1 MTLRLVSSSVGVFSI
16 LVVILLSSGCGGD
29 SERDLMSAARASL
42 SKGDEPAAIL
52 LLKSAIQKSPDSGEA
67 RLLLGQT
74 LLKMGDPSN
83 AVLELE
89 KARDL
94 KQPDA
99 QVMPTLAESL
109 LAVGQSKK
117 VIDLY
122 GQMKLAE
129 PKASAQLS
137 AMVAGAYV
145 SLGALESGDL
155 RVAQALQQD
164 PENKAALLLKAKL
177 AAARGALEDA
187 LSQVSD
193 ILNKDPKRLEAWQF
207 KGQLLAFGKDDVP
220 GGMAAFRSALSVD
233 KRYLP
238 AHSALLR
245 LLLRNRDVEGFK
257 SQFKELKATFPGH
270 PETQYYEIQLALLD
284 KDLKRAR
291 DGAQALLRQVPEN
304 PLVLQ
309 LSGAVEFQVGSLQA
323 AASHFNK
330 ALQLSPGLPAARRM
344 LAETQLRAGQPA
356 KAIAVLQPLLAA
368 SPPNPEVLA
377 LAAEAHLQGGDL
389 NKAEALFGQAA
400 KANPTDPKART
411 ALALAQMAKGNL
423 EAGLSQLD
431 ALAASD
437 KSTYADMALISARLR
452 NNEFDAALAAV
463 DRLQAKTPGRPLAAY
478 LRGQVLLMRKDK
490 DGGRKSLLQA
500 IDQDPAYLP
509 AIAAVAALDVGDRKY
524 ADAQRRLEA
533 FLVRDPNN
541 IAALLAVADIQ
552 RKNGAKPDDVTNL
565 LSKAVKLEPA
575 DASARL
581 ALVAHLLAQRQ
592 VKAALAAAQE
602 AVAALP
608 DHPQVTDQLGRAQL
622 AAGDVQQ
629 AIATYNKLA
638 IAQPALPDAYLRLG
652 DVYMAARNYR
662 SAIQSLNKALAI
674 SPKLVVAQRGL
685 VQIAMLEKRVDD
697 ALKVARAVQAQ
708 RPSEPTGFL
717 MEADIH
723 SNQRNWNGAIS
734 AVRAALARSKTT
746 DIAKR
751 LHAAYMLAGRTVDA
765 DQFATAWEREQP
777 SDVEFIIHQ
786 GAMALE
792 RKEYAKAET
801 KFRQVLA
808 SRPGDAMALNNVA
821 WLMLQQNKPGALA
834 FAEKANA
841 LLPDMPWIMDTL
853 AAAYWAEKQLS
864 KAIEWQ
870 QKAVAKS
877 PRSSLYRLALAKL
890 YIDAGKKAEAKVE
903 LEKLLAAGDKFTG
916 SAEAAALLKGL

>member
-1 MTLRLVSSSVGVFSI
+1 MRSKPVNAIAGALVVFG
-16 LVVILLSSGCGGD
+16 VILLNTACGGD
-29 SERDLMSAARASL
+29 SERDLISASRTSL
-42 SKGDEPAAIL
+42 SKGDGPAAVL
-52 LLKSAIQKSPDSGEA
+52 FLKSAIQKSPDSGEV

-74 LLKMGDPSN
+74 LLQMGDAPN
-83 AVLELE
+83 AVLEFE
-89 KARDL
+89 KAREL
-94 KQPDA
+94 KQADELVVP
-99 QVMPTLAESL
+99 MLAEAL

-122 GQMKLAE
+122 SQMALAE

-145 SLGALESGDL
+145 SQGALETGET

-164 PENKAALLLKAKL
+164 PENKMALLLKAKL
-177 AAARGALEDA
+177 AAARGALDDA
-187 LSQVSD
+187 LSQVGA
-193 ILNKDPKRLEAWQF
+193 ILDKNPKWLDAWQF
-207 KGQLLAFGKDDVP
+207 KGQLLAFGKGDVP
-220 GGMAAFRSALSVD
+220 SGIASFRSALTLD

-245 LLLRNRDVEGFK
+245 LLLRSRDVEGFK
-257 SQFKELKATFPGH
+257 AQLKELKTVFPGH
-270 PETQYYEIQLALLD
+270 PETQFYDIQLALLD

-291 DGAQALLRQVPEN
+291 DGAQALLRQAPEN

-309 LSGAVEFQVGSLQA
+309 LSGAVEFQAGSLQA

-344 LAETQLRAGQPA
+344 LAETQLRAGQPV
-356 KAIAVLQPLLAA
+356 KAIAVLQPLLATN
-368 SPPNPEVLA
+368 PPNPEVLA
-377 LAAEAHLQGGDL
+377 LAAEAYLHGGDL

-437 KSTYADMALISARLR
+437 KSTYADMALISARLH

-463 DRLQAKTPGRPLAAY
+463 DRLQAKTPGKPLAAY

-500 IDQDPAYLP
+500 IEQDPAYLP
-509 AIAAVAALDVGDRKY
+509 AVAAVAALDVGDRKY
-524 ADAQRRLEA
+524 ADAQGRLEA

-552 RKNGAKPDDVTNL
+552 RKSGAKPDHVTNL
-565 LSKAVKLEPA
+565 ISQAVKLEPA

-592 VKAALAAAQE
+592 VKAALVSAQE

-608 DHPQVTDQLGRAQL
+608 DHPQVIDLLGRAQL

-652 DVYMAARNYR
+652 DAYMAAKNYR
-662 SAIQSLNKALAI
+662 SAMQSLNKALVI

-697 ALKVARAVQAQ
+697 ALKVARSVQAQ
-708 RPSEPTGFL
+708 RPADPTGFL
-717 MEADIH
+717 MEADIQ
-723 SNQRNWNGAIS
+723 SNQRNWSGAIG

-751 LHAAYMLAGRTVDA
+751 LHSAYMLAGRGVEA
-765 DQFATAWEREQP
+765 DQFAAAWEREQP
-777 SDVEFIIHQ
+777 RDVEFIVHQ
-786 GAMALE
+786 GAIALE
-792 RKEYAKAET
+792 RKEYAKAEA
-801 KFRQVLA
+801 KFRRVLA
-808 SRPGDAMALNNVA
+808 SRADDAMALNNVA
-821 WLMLQQNKPGALA
+821 WLMLQQNKPGALP
-834 FAEKANA
+834 FAEKANEH
-841 LLPDMPWIMDTL
+841 LPDVPWIMDTL
-853 AAAYWAEKQLS
+853 AAAYWTEKQLN

-870 QKAVAKS
+870 QKAVFKS
-877 PRSSLYRLALAKL
+877 PRSPLYRLALAKI